1 VVWKNRWAALSLGQ
15 AYPRSSVSPEK
26 MLPSFEY
33 SVLNENPERQHIFL
47 RVGVREP
54 GSRLNLQ
61 V

>member
-33 SVLNENPERQHIFL
+33 SVLNENPERQHIF
-47 RVGVREP
+47 
-54 GSRLNLQ
+54 
-61 V
+61 